1 MSLYYSDARPLRIL
15 HLIASISS
23 KSGGLGPVAIGFAH
37 EQLLDGHCPAIW
49 SLDQSFE
56 SDGLA
61 NTNGLNPSDLKVFPT
76 FGPGWLGYSPA
87 MEKEAISSVGAS
99 YDILHQHSI
108 WLAISR
114 VTRRWHG
121 SFSRPTVVAPHGTLE
136 AYSLGRSWWK
146 KRLALRA
153 YEMENLQRADCLH
166 ATAISEAASFRRF
179 GLKNPIA
186 VIPNGVSEEWLSI
199 RGDSDRFRNR
209 FSIPPNSRLFLFLSR
224 LHPQKGLPLLFEAM
238 AKVGS
243 SLSEWLLV
251 IAGFEDESGYQ
262 KELERVAVKLGIT
275 KKIIFIGAL
284 FGQDKHD
291 AYAAADLFVLPTYSE
306 NYGIVVAEALA
317 AGVPVLTTHGA
328 PWEELKVNRCGWWV
342 DINVDSIQEA
352 LSDAISHARQ
362 ELIEMGARGKALIEE
377 KYTWPRVT
385 KKTIELY
392 NWLLGRGE
400 QPDFVM
406 KD

>member
-1 MSLYYSDARPLRIL
+1 
-15 HLIASISS
+15 
-23 KSGGLGPVAIGFAH
+23 LGPVAIGFAH
-37 EQLLDGHCPAIW
+37 EQLLTGHCPAIW
-49 SLDQSFE
+49 SLDPSFE
-56 SDGLA
+56 SAELA
-61 NTNGLNPSDLKVFPT
+61 KKNGLNPSNFKTFPV
-76 FGPGWLGYSPA
+76 FGPSWLGYSPA
-87 MEKEAISSVGAS
+87 MEKEAISSGGAS
-99 YDILHQHSI
+99 FDILHQHSI

-114 VTRRWHG
+114 VTRCWHR
-121 SFSRPTVVAPHGTLE
+121 SFSRPTVVTPHGTLE

-153 YEMENLQRADCLH
+153 YEMENLKRADCLH

-179 GLKNPIA
+179 GLRNPIA

-209 FSIPPNSRLFLFLSR
+209 FAIKPKSRLLLFLSR
-224 LHPQKGLPLLFEAM
+224 LHPKKGLPLLFEAM
-238 AKVGS
+238 AKFGS

-262 KELERVAVKLGIT
+262 KELERVAANLGIT
-275 KKIIFIGAL
+275 NKIIFVGAL
-284 FGQDKHD
+284 FGQDKYD
-291 AYAAADLFVLPTYSE
+291 AYSAADLFVLTTYSE

-317 AGVPVLTTHGA
+317 AGVPVLTTRGA
-328 PWEELKVNRCGWWV
+328 PWQELEMNRCGWWV

-352 LSDAISHARQ
+352 LADAISRPRQ
-362 ELIEMGARGKALIEE
+362 ELIEMGARGKDLIEE

-385 KKTIELY
+385 QKTIELY
-392 NWLLGRGE
+392 SWLMGRGE